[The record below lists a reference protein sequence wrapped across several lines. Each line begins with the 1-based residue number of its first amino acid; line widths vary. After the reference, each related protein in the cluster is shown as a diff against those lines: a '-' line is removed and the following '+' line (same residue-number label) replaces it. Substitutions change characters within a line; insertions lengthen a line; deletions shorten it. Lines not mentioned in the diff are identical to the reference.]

1 MQIPVPFSPDQASS
15 YAGETDALYG
25 FLWTLTIFFGVGLVI
40 AIFYFAVKYRR
51 RHPNE
56 VGAPV
61 EGAIKLELTWTVIPF
76 LISMGIFVWAT
87 DLYFKIYR
95 PPANA
100 KEVYVVG
107 KQWMWKIQH
116 TEGQR
121 EINELHVPIG
131 QRIKL
136 IMTTEDV
143 IHSFFIPAFRMKL
156 DVVPGRYSTV
166 WFEPTQVGKFELF
179 CAEYCGTSHSG
190 MIGSVIV
197 MEPAD
202 YQAWLAGGTGEGSPA
217 QQGEKLFAQLACS
230 SCHLASGQGRGP
242 RLQGVFGSQVEL
254 ADGSKVVANED
265 YIRESILNP
274 RAKTVAGFTPIMPT
288 FQGLVS
294 EEQVLQLVAYVR
306 SLTQEGQ
313 GGAAGSTTGTAG
325 GAGASSG
332 GAAAPSGGA
341 AGSNTT
347 PGREAGNPA
356 ASQSK
361 GNAGAKPQPPKR

>member
-15 YAGETDALYG
+15 YASDADNLYA
-25 FLWTLTIFFGVGLVI
+25 FLWTLTIVFGLGLVI
-40 AIFYFAVKYRR
+40 AIFYFAIKYRR
-51 RHPNE
+51 RSPNE
-56 VGAPV
+56 VGHPV
-61 EGAIKLELTWTVIPF
+61 AGAISLELTWTIIPF

-87 DLYFKIYR
+87 ELYFKIYR

-121 EINELHVPIG
+121 EINELHVPLG
-131 QRIKL
+131 TRIKL

-143 IHSFFIPAFRMKL
+143 IHSFYIPAFRMKL
-156 DVVPGRYSTV
+156 DVVPGRYSNV
-166 WFEPTQVGKFELF
+166 WFEPTQVGKYELF

-190 MIGSVIV
+190 MIGSVYV

-202 YQAWLAGGTGEGSPA
+202 YQAWLAGGTGEGTPA
-217 QQGEKLFAQLACS
+217 QQGEKLFQQLACS

-242 RLQGVFGSQVEL
+242 RLQGVFGSTVEL

-265 YIRESILNP
+265 YVRESILNP
-274 RAKTVAGFTPIMPT
+274 RAKVVAGFQPIMPT
-288 FQGLVS
+288 FQSLVS

-313 GGAAGSTTGTAG
+313 GSNASGAAGSTTSGTASG
-325 GAGASSG
+325 SAASAPASTPASST
-332 GAAAPSGGA
+332 ATPQ
-341 AGSNTT
+341 TT
-347 PGREAGNPA
+347 
-356 ASQSK
+356 QSK
-361 GNAGAKPQPPKR
+361 PNAGQAPKPKPKP

>member
-1 MQIPVPFSPDQASS
+1 MQIPVPFSPDQGSSFASD
-15 YAGETDALYG
+15 TDALYG
-25 FLWTLTIFFGVGLVI
+25 LLWALTIVVGIGLVL
-40 AIFYFAVKYRR
+40 AIFYFAIKYRR

-56 VGAPV
+56 VGVPV
-61 EGAIKLELTWTVIPF
+61 AGAIKLEMAWTIIPF
-76 LISMGIFVWAT
+76 IIFMGIFVWGT
-87 DLYFKIYR
+87 ELYFKIYR

-121 EINELHVPIG
+121 EINELHVPLG
-131 QRIKL
+131 QRTKL

-143 IHSFFIPAFRMKL
+143 IHSFYVPAFRFKL

-166 WFEPTQVGKFELF
+166 WFEPTQVGRFELF

-190 MIGSVIV
+190 MIGSIIV

-274 RAKTVAGFTPIMPT
+274 RAKVVAGFTPIMPT

-306 SLTQEGQ
+306 SLAQEGQ
-313 GGAAGSTTGTAG
+313 SGAAGSAPGTGG
-325 GAGASSG
+325 GAGAS
-332 GAAAPSGGA
+332 GAGTA
-341 AGSNTT
+341 T

-361 GNAGAKPQPPKR
+361 GNAGAKPQPPKQ

>member
-15 YAGETDALYG
+15 YASDTDNLYS
-25 FLWTLTIFFGVGLVI
+25 FLWTLTIVFGVGLVA

-51 RHPNE
+51 RHPQE
-56 VGAPV
+56 VGAPIA
-61 EGAIKLELTWTVIPF
+61 GAMTLELTWTVIPF
-76 LISMGIFVWAT
+76 IIAMGIFVWGT
-87 DLYFKIYR
+87 ELYFKIYR

-121 EINELHVPIG
+121 EINELHVPVNT
-131 QRIKL
+131 RVKL

-166 WFEPTQVGKFELF
+166 WFEPTQVGKYELF

-217 QQGEKLFAQLACS
+217 QQVEKLFAQLACS
-230 SCHLASGQGRGP
+230 SCHLQSGQGRGP

-265 YIRESILNP
+265 YVRESILNP
-274 RAKTVAGFTPIMPT
+274 RAKVVAGFQPIMPT

-306 SLTQEGQ
+306 SLGQEGQ
-313 GGAAGSTTGTAG
+313 GGAGASGAGTAT
-325 GAGASSG
+325 
-332 GAAAPSGGA
+332 PSGA
-341 AGSNTT
+341 AGGNAS

-361 GNAGAKPQPPKR
+361 GNAGAKPQPPKQ